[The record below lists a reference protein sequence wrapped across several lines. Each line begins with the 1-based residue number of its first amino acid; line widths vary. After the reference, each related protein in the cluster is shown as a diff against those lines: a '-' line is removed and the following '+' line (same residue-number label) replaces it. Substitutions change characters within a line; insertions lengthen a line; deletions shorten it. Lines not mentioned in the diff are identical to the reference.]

1 MAKKKKRKKQ
11 HRFFWFMIK
20 LQIVLMLL
28 VLAGLAYYF
37 FGGYAVTVQELKKEA
52 VELVENSTETT
63 FIPSQTCSVYDT
75 NGTLVSETN
84 GEKNAVYIKYE
95 DIPADFVTA
104 MVSIEDKKYYK
115 HYGVDYKGILRA
127 VKAAV
132 VKGEASQ
139 GGSTITMQLA
149 KLIYLDSSKTW
160 QRKVEQIFVAMEL
173 EKRYSKNKI
182 MEYYLN
188 NTYYANGYYGIEAA
202 CKGYFN
208 CELSQLD
215 LSQIAFLCAIPNSP
229 TYYDPVVNI
238 GNTIERRDLILKN
251 MLNDGK
257 IDQGVYD
264 AAVAEEIALNLAP
277 ENTKLR
283 NNYVDT
289 YTYNCATKAF
299 MKNAGFEFR
308 NNFSSDEEEKA
319 YDKEYDDLYTTC
331 QKQLYSG
338 GYKIYTSI
346 DLQKQQELQTSVDNS
361 LASFTEIGD
370 SGMYSLQGSAVCI
383 DNNTGLVVAIVGGR
397 SQDVKGYTLNRA
409 YQSFRQPGSSIKPIL
424 DYTPAFERGYTPDSI
439 VTDEEIENGPQN
451 ASKTFQGDVTIR
463 YAVEQSL
470 NTIAWKLYD
479 EITPEVGLQYLKNM
493 NFSQIRPED
502 NTPATSIGGFT
513 IGMSALEMASAYAT
527 IENDGVYRQPDCIK
541 TIVDGKGNIIY
552 TIEPQETVIYKETA
566 ARMMTDVLQTVMT
579 NGLGR
584 NMQLDQMIS
593 AGKTGTT
600 NDNKDGWFCG
610 YTRYYTTA
618 VWVGYD
624 IPQEVPGLGGGS
636 YPGEIWK
643 NYMNQIHQGLTSL
656 EFLPYA
662 QLSEN
667 FQQSGDANP
676 NENPE

>member
-20 LQIVLMLL
+20 FQIVLMLL

-37 FGGYAVTVQELKKEA
+37 FGGYAVTVQNLKKEA
-52 VELVENSTETT
+52 VELVENSTEET
-63 FIPSQTCSVYDT
+63 FIPSQTCSIYDT

-160 QRKVEQIFVAMEL
+160 QRKIEQIFVAMEL
-173 EKRYSKNKI
+173 EKRYSKSKI

-188 NTYYANGYYGIEAA
+188 NIYFANGYYGIEAA

-208 CELSQLD
+208 CELSELD
-215 LSQIAFLCAIPNSP
+215 ISHIAFLCAIPNSP
-229 TYYDPVVNI
+229 TYYDPAVNI
-238 GNTIERRDLILKN
+238 GHTLERRNLILTN

-257 IDQGVYD
+257 IDQEVYN
-264 AAVAEEIALNLAP
+264 AAVAEEIVLNRAP

-299 MKNAGFEFR
+299 MKNAGFEFK
-308 NNFSSDEEEKA
+308 NSFNSDEEEQA

-346 DLQKQQELQTSVDNS
+346 DLTKQQELQTSVDNS
-361 LASFTEIGD
+361 LASFTEVGD
-370 SGMYSLQGSAVCI
+370 NGMYSLQGSAVCI
-383 DNNTGLVVAIVGGR
+383 DNNTGLVTAIVGGR
-397 SQDVKGYTLNRA
+397 SQDLNGYTLNRA

-439 VTDEEIENGPQN
+439 VTDEAIENGPQN
-451 ASKTFQGDVTIR
+451 ASKTFKGDVTIR

-470 NTIAWKLYD
+470 NTIAWKLY
-479 EITPEVGLQYLKNM
+479 EEMTPEVGLQYLKNM

-527 IENDGVYRQPDCIK
+527 IEHDGIYRQPDCIK
-541 TIVDGKGNIIY
+541 TIADGKGNIVY
-552 TIEPQETVIYKETA
+552 TIEPQETVIYKENA

-584 NMQLDQMIS
+584 NMQLDNMIS

-610 YTRYYTTA
+610 FTRYYTTA

-643 NYMNQIHQGLTSL
+643 NYMNQIHQGLAPM

-662 QLSEN
+662 Q
-667 FQQSGDANP
+667 AP
-676 NENPE
+676 